1 MPTTIAAPAAG
12 RTLDVQPAASTAL
25 LTDQYEL
32 TMLRAAIANGTAQRY
47 CVFEAFARHLPRGR
61 RYGVVAG
68 LDRILEAVESFTF
81 SPDQVLSLLEREV
94 IDIPTAR
101 WLSGFRFTG
110 TIHAYPEGELYVGG
124 SPVLR
129 VEGSFGECVLLETLI
144 LSILNHDVAIASA
157 ASRMVNAAG
166 GRRLLEMGSRRTHEE
181 AAVAAARAAYV
192 AGFDATS
199 NLQACYRYGVP
210 AVGTSAHAFTLAH
223 DTEAEAFAAQVATL
237 GTSTTLLVD
246 TYDIEQGIR
255 NAVAAAGPALGGVR
269 IDSGDLGAEAV
280 RARRLLDE
288 LGAPGAKVV
297 LTGDLDEYRIADL
310 ADAPVDVY
318 GVGTRLVTGSG
329 HPTASMVYKLVA
341 ISPDETD
348 RDLRPVAKNAPGKAS
363 VGGRKTARRLLDDRG
378 VAVGE
383 EVLPED
389 AGRRPGAAQRRGR
402 DLQVLAY
409 ADGVRLHRPTLEQSR
424 ALHRR
429 ALAEL
434 DPAALDLADGPAAF
448 GA

>member
-1 MPTTIAAPAAG
+1 
-12 RTLDVQPAASTAL
+12 
-25 LTDQYEL
+25 
-32 TMLRAAIANGTAQRY
+32 
-47 CVFEAFARHLPRGR
+47 
-61 RYGVVAG
+61 
-68 LDRILEAVESFTF
+68 
-81 SPDQVLSLLEREV
+81 
-94 IDIPTAR
+94 
-101 WLSGFRFTG
+101 
-110 TIHAYPEGELYVGG
+110 
-124 SPVLR
+124 VLR
-129 VEGSFGECVLLETLI
+129 VEGTFGECVLLETLI

-166 GRRLLEMGSRRTHEE
+166 GRTLLEMGSRRTHEE

-223 DTEAEAFAAQVATL
+223 DTEADAFAAQVAAL

-246 TYDIEQGIR
+246 TYDTEQGIR
-255 NAVAAAGPALGGVR
+255 NAVAAAGPGLGGVR

-297 LTGDLDEYRIADL
+297 VTGDLDEYRIADL

-341 ISPDETD
+341 ISPDDTD
-348 RDLRPVAKNAPGKAS
+348 RDLRPVAKFAPGKAS
-363 VGGRKTARRLLDDRG
+363 VGGRKTARRLLDERG
-378 VAVGE
+378 LAIGE
-383 EVLPED
+383 EVLPEGD
-389 AGRRPGAAQRRGR
+389 PAAGRSPGR

-409 ADGVRLHRPTLEQSR
+409 ADGVRVHRPTLEQCR

-434 DPAALDLADGPAAF
+434 DPSALDLADGPAAF